1 MKPQLFLSYFCTVLF
16 SLMLL
21 PLVAAN
27 LVQNPN
33 FEVVG
38 ANGVLV
44 NLPGAPA
51 PFESPAK
58 SWFLHTSNN
67 NAPLSSRM
75 LPSDGPNAP
84 RMIEIRC
91 GGNESGVFQKFN
103 PNGHKKVIVTAYVKV
118 VTGQVQLGVG
128 VDGFTSQA
136 VAVGPTNKWEKL
148 SFITDG
154 TKLNNWV
161 WVYNQNPNGG
171 LFFVDFVEVEPTC
184 TPDIFTLNNSFSEVG
199 PIGLGM
205 NHVGPMPAGGVP
217 SAAKE
222 WKAHN
227 NNAGAFV
234 YTGLIGSNG
243 PDGGRMLLVR
253 TLGNEG
259 GVFQVF
265 NPNGVKKV
273 MVTAW
278 VYVMKGKVQLGLGKD
293 GFTSQ
298 AVMSTK
304 VNQWEK
310 LTIVSDGATLNNW
323 VWVYNQDPNGG
334 DFYIDFTEVKS
345 ICPPVLTYPNFTVRV
360 NGQ

>member
-1 MKPQLFLSYFCTVLF
+1 MKAYSFYSCLCFLGLTLAAL
-16 SLMLL
+16 SL
-21 PLVAAN
+21 PAAN
-27 LVQNPN
+27 LVDNPN
-33 FEVVG
+33 FETVG

-58 SWFLHTSNN
+58 FWFLHTSNN
-67 NAPLSSRM
+67 NAPVSSRM
-75 LPSDGPNAP
+75 MPSDGPNAP
-84 RMIEIRC
+84 RMIEVRC
-91 GGNESGVFQKFN
+91 GGNEGGVYQKFN
-103 PNGHKKVIVTAYVKV
+103 PSGNKNVRVTAYVKV
-118 VTGQVQLGVG
+118 LSGQVQLGVG

-136 VAVGPTNKWEKL
+136 ISVGPTNKWEKL
-148 SFITDG
+148 SFVTDG

-171 LFFVDFVEVEPTC
+171 LFYVDFVEIEPVC
-184 TPDIFTLNNSFSEVG
+184 APVVFTKNGSFSFVG
-199 PIGLGM
+199 PLGIAT
-205 NHVGPMPAGGVP
+205 NHVGPIPPGGIA
-217 SAAKE
+217 SAAQD
-222 WKAHN
+222 WKGHN
-227 NNAGAFV
+227 SNAGS
-234 YTGLIGSNG
+234 LINTNLLGSTG

-259 GVFQVF
+259 GVFQQF
-265 NPNGVKKV
+265 DPAGVKKV

-278 VYVMKGKVQLGLGKD
+278 VFVIKGQVQLGLGKD

-323 VWVYNQDPNGG
+323 VWVYNQAPSGG
-334 DFYIDFTEVKS
+334 DFYIDFVEVKS
-345 ICPPVLTYPNFTVRV
+345 ICPPVISIAGLPFKN
-360 NGQ
+360 